1 MTKPQNY
8 IISLGGSLIIP
19 NDEINWQ
26 YLKKFRRLILDQ
38 LKADKRFFLVA
49 GGGTTARKYSQ
60 AANKVVKIAPDDLDW
75 LGIHSSRLNAHLI
88 RTIFRDQA
96 HPEIIKNPTIHMDTD
111 KNVVVGGGWK
121 PGWSTDYVATM
132 IAQEYEVEHVINLTN
147 IDYVYDKDPAR
158 YPDAQKIKKT
168 GWKDF
173 RKLVGNKWKPGLN
186 TPFDPIASKKA
197 EQLDLEVVLM
207 NGNKLANLRKYLN
220 GENFQGTVIKGV

>member
-1 MTKPQNY
+1 
-8 IISLGGSLIIP
+8 
-19 NDEINWQ
+19 
-26 YLKKFRRLILDQ
+26 
-38 LKADKRFFLVA
+38 
-49 GGGTTARKYSQ
+49 
-60 AANKVVKIAPDDLDW
+60 
-75 LGIHSSRLNAHLI
+75 
-88 RTIFRDQA
+88 
-96 HPEIIKNPTIHMDTD
+96 MDTD